1 MSIDPSYIQIGAYVV
16 IAVFL
21 LLQWFMSVRPWFIWG
36 LVLPLLFAAAW
47 YCVVKQPLFFDELGF
62 TQESVELM
70 SRYCRLGVI
79 ASLAV
84 FAVCRIFRFGRKLYK
99 KKQREQRL
107 EAKRQRQLEEY
118 LSATQMALTEA
129 GLDATQALPSD
140 MAAYLPGGAK
150 GKKSN

>member
-1 MSIDPSYIQIGAYVV
+1 MSIDPSLIKIGAYAV

-36 LVLPLLFAAAW
+36 LVLPIMFTAAW

-62 TQESVELM
+62 TSESVEMM
-70 SRYCRLGVI
+70 SRYCRLGVL

-84 FAVCRIFRFGRKLYK
+84 FIVCRIFRLIRKLHK
-99 KKQREQRL
+99 KRLREQRL

-118 LSATQMALTEA
+118 LSATQMALNEA

-140 MAAYLPGGAK
+140 LADYLPGGAK
-150 GKKSN
+150 GKKAD